1 MATVKVSF
9 KKRESRHDC
18 KNVQRKLI
26 LLTLQNES
34 QHIAVSAF
42 SGEHVSA
49 LAFLLKGE
57 AFNFQTLSFHYC
69 FFLCHPVLIF

>member
-9 KKRESRHDC
+9 KKRESRHEADC

-26 LLTLQNES
+26 LLTLQNEN

-49 LAFLLKGE
+49 
-57 AFNFQTLSFHYC
+57 C
-69 FFLCHPVLIF
+69 

>member
-49 LAFLLKGE
+49 
-57 AFNFQTLSFHYC
+57 H
-69 FFLCHPVLIF
+69 

>member
-26 LLTLQNES
+26 LLTLQNEN

-49 LAFLLKGE
+49 R
-57 AFNFQTLSFHYC
+57 
-69 FFLCHPVLIF
+69 